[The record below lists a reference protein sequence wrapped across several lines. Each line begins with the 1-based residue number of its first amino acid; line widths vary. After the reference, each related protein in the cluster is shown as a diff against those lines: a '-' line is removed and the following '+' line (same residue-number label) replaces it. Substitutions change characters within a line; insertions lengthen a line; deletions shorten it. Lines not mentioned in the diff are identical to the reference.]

1 MSGHTVWG
9 DAAENIE
16 ANRSRMKV
24 ESGARVAFQ
33 GERGAFSEE
42 AAVKLLGDG
51 IVLVP
56 RPTFE
61 AMFDSIDENA
71 ADYIL
76 APIEN
81 TLAGSVHRTFDLLVE
96 SRLSIIAEEIIPI
109 VHNLIGVP
117 GGTIEQVTTVES
129 HPVALAQCER
139 FFHERAELKRIATED
154 TAGSVRAIIAAG
166 DPSRAGVASRRA
178 ADFYGGKVL
187 RDHLEDNRE
196 NYTRFLL
203 LGSSSKSSGAANK
216 LSLVFQTAH
225 QPGALFHALGP
236 FARRGIN
243 LMKIESRPIAGRPW
257 EYRFYLD
264 LQASALDPEVEAAIA
279 ELEKLSVNLRI
290 LGSYVSAEIFSAKA
304 N

>member
-1 MSGHTVWG
+1 
-9 DAAENIE
+9 
-16 ANRSRMKV
+16 MKV

-61 AMFDSIDENA
+61 AMFDSIEKDA

-76 APIEN
+76 APVEN
-81 TLAGSVHRTFDLLVE
+81 TLAGSVHRTLDLLVE

-117 GGTIEQVTTVES
+117 GGTIERVITVES

-139 FFHERAELKRIATED
+139 FFHKRPELKRIATED
-154 TAGSVRAIIAAG
+154 TAGSVRAIVAAG
-166 DPSRAGVASRRA
+166 DLSRAAIASRRA
-178 ADFYGGKVL
+178 ADIHGGKIL
-187 RDHLEDNRE
+187 RDHLEDNSK

-203 LGSSSKSSGAANK
+203 LGSSSKTSDAANK

-225 QPGALFHALGP
+225 RPGALFHALGP

-279 ELEKLSVNLRI
+279 ELEKLSVNLRV
-290 LGSYVSAEIFSAKA
+290 LGSYESAEIFSAKA

>member
-1 MSGHTVWG
+1 
-9 DAAENIE
+9 
-16 ANRSRMKV
+16 MKV

-61 AMFDSIDENA
+61 AMFDSIGENA

-81 TLAGSVHRTFDLLVE
+81 TLAGSVHRTLDLLVE
-96 SRLSIIAEEIIPI
+96 SRLSIVAEEIIPI

-117 GGTIEQVTTVES
+117 GGTIERVITVES

-139 FFHERAELKRIATED
+139 FFHKRPELKRIATED
-154 TAGSVRAIIAAG
+154 TAGSVRAIVAAG
-166 DPSRAGVASRRA
+166 DLSRAAIASRRA
-178 ADFYGGKVL
+178 ADIHGGKIL
-187 RDHLEDNRE
+187 RDHLEDNSK

-203 LGSSSKSSGAANK
+203 LGSSSKTSDAANK

-225 QPGALFHALGP
+225 RPGALFHALGP

-279 ELEKLSVNLRI
+279 ELEKLSVNLRV

>member
-1 MSGHTVWG
+1 
-9 DAAENIE
+9 
-16 ANRSRMKV
+16 MKV

-61 AMFDSIDENA
+61 AMFDSIDKNA

-117 GGTIEQVTTVES
+117 GGAIEQVTTVES

-139 FFHERAELKRIATED
+139 FFRTRPELKRIATED
-154 TAGSVRAIIAAG
+154 TAGSVRAIIDEG
-166 DPSRAGVASRRA
+166 DPSRAAIASRRA
-178 ADFYGGKVL
+178 AEIHGGKML

-203 LGSSSKSSGAANK
+203 LGPSSKTSDAANK

-264 LQASALDPEVEAAIA
+264 LQASALDPEVDAAIA

-290 LGSYVSAEIFSAKA
+290 LGSYVSAEVFSAKA

>member
-1 MSGHTVWG
+1 
-9 DAAENIE
+9 
-16 ANRSRMKV
+16 MKV

-61 AMFDSIDENA
+61 AMFDSIDKNA

-117 GGTIEQVTTVES
+117 GGAIEQVTTVES

-139 FFHERAELKRIATED
+139 FFRTRPELKRIATED
-154 TAGSVRAIIAAG
+154 TAGSVRAIIDEG
-166 DPSRAGVASRRA
+166 DPSRAAIASRRA
-178 ADFYGGKVL
+178 AEIHGGKVL

-203 LGSSSKSSGAANK
+203 LASLSKTSDAANK

>member
-1 MSGHTVWG
+1 
-9 DAAENIE
+9 
-16 ANRSRMKV
+16 MKV

-42 AAVKLLGDG
+42 AVVKLLGDG

-61 AMFDSIDENA
+61 AMFDSIDKNA

-81 TLAGSVHRTFDLLVE
+81 TLAGSVHRTLDLLVE
-96 SRLSIIAEEIIPI
+96 SRLSIVAEEIIPI

-117 GGTIEQVTTVES
+117 GGTIERVITVES

-139 FFHERAELKRIATED
+139 FFHKCPELKRIATED
-154 TAGSVRAIIAAG
+154 TAGSVRAIVAAG
-166 DPSRAGVASRRA
+166 DLSRAAIASRRA
-178 ADFYGGKVL
+178 ADIHGGKIL
-187 RDHLEDNRE
+187 RDHLEDNSK

-203 LGSSSKSSGAANK
+203 LGSSSKTSDAANK

-225 QPGALFHALGP
+225 RPGALFHALGP

-243 LMKIESRPIAGRPW
+243 LMKIESRPIVGRPW

-279 ELEKLSVNLRI
+279 ELEKLSVNLRV